1 MATQYRSNMGH
12 VTGQGLGPF
21 LVLSDSTLQ
30 FMLRESSYGAYPLF
44 NGYVLSCPGAALN
57 ISAKAVPSIL
67 ELLPW
72 QFGLLM
78 GHRSFKAA
86 YQSQQVA
93 TMLEAHLDMP
103 LNLRFIPLSRSL
115 LPDRQKELRLPY

>member
-44 NGYVLSCPGAALN
+44 NGYVLSCPGAALS
-57 ISAKAVPSIL
+57 ISTKAVPSIL
-67 ELLPW
+67 ELLHW

-78 GHRSFKAA
+78 GHRSFGAGREHA
-86 YQSQQVA
+86 GGSPS
-93 TMLEAHLDMP
+93 TC
-103 LNLRFIPLSRSL
+103 R
-115 LPDRQKELRLPY
+115 